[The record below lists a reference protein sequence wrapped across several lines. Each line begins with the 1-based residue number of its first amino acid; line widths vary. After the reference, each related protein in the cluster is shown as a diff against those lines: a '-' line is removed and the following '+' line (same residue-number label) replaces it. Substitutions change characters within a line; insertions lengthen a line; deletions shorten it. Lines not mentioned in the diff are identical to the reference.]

1 VHRRHQGQHVPGSFS
16 GVSQGKHSK
25 IRMAIRNKKRTSRGP
40 AEGPLVLGPS
50 RFGAS
55 KWHHG
60 VDSRDAQLAVQA
72 AHQMADRFNRNMA
85 IQHDLS
91 VVPEAEATKEIL
103 EVIRP
108 DWYTTP

>member
-1 VHRRHQGQHVPGSFS
+1 
-16 GVSQGKHSK
+16 
-25 IRMAIRNKKRTSRGP
+25 M
-40 AEGPLVLGPS
+40 
-50 RFGAS
+50 
-55 KWHHG
+55 
-60 VDSRDAQLAVQA
+60 QA

-103 EVIRP
+103 EVVRP

>member
-1 VHRRHQGQHVPGSFS
+1 ME
-16 GVSQGKHSK
+16 
-25 IRMAIRNKKRTSRGP
+25 IRDKKRACRGP

-50 RFGAS
+50 YYGAS

-91 VVPEAEATKEIL
+91 VVPEADATKEIL
-103 EVIRP
+103 EVVRP